1 MRNTLLAALVAAA
14 AAAAAAAALTPALL
28 LGQGSLS
35 MQGLGYPEGELST
48 RALGT
53 AGALGELDPRSPL
66 NPASIAY
73 RAGGQVYAQYDPEY
87 RTITSNGQ
95 TSSTMTARM
104 PNIGGILPVN
114 SHFVIGLSA
123 SSFLD
128 RTWQTSRAR
137 TQQFGDDTVSFSESL
152 KSEGAITDVALTAA
166 YAVNQRLR
174 FGVSLHT
181 FPGSERL
188 TSNELFADTTRY
200 QNITQVTE
208 VSYSGT
214 AVSAGMI
221 ADVLPS
227 VSIALSGRKGGN
239 AKLFGN
245 DSLLTTGN
253 IPDRY
258 AGSIG
263 FTGIPGTTIAI
274 RASHESWSQIG
285 SLSTLNTVAVD
296 ANDVSVGLESTGPKM
311 GGGYPM
317 LLRLGIRR
325 RDLPFAVGNSV
336 VQETSF
342 GGGVGIP
349 ISYNRVNLDMSLL
362 RENRT
367 GVANADEHAY
377 SLSFGLQVHP

>member
-1 MRNTLLAALVAAA
+1 MRHRFFVVVATVAAFS
-14 AAAAAAAALTPALL
+14 PSLL
-28 LGQGSLS
+28 RAQGSLS
-35 MQGLGYPEGELST
+35 MQGLGYPAGELST

-53 AGALGELDPRSPL
+53 GGALGELDPRSPL

-73 RAGGQVYAQYDPEY
+73 HAAGQVFAQYDPEY

-95 TSSTMTARM
+95 TSKTTTARI
-104 PNIGGILPVN
+104 PNVGGILPVN
-114 SHFVIGLSA
+114 AHVVLGLSA

-128 RTWQTSRAR
+128 RTWETSRAR
-137 TQQFGDDTVSFSESL
+137 SQQLGDDSVAFNESL
-152 KSEGAITDVALTAA
+152 KSDGAITDVAITAA
-166 YAVNQRLR
+166 YAVNSRLR
-174 FGVSLHT
+174 FGLAFHT

-200 QNITQVTE
+200 RNITQVTE
-208 VSYSGT
+208 VSYSGM

-227 VSIALSGRKGGN
+227 LSVAVSGRKGGT

-245 DSLLTTGN
+245 DSLLTTGT

-258 AGSIG
+258 AASIG
-263 FTGIPGTTIAI
+263 FTGIPGTTIAA
-274 RASHESWSQIG
+274 RASHERWSQIG

-296 ANDVSVGLESTGPKM
+296 ANDVSLGLESSGPKL

-325 RDLPFAVGNSV
+325 RDLPFAVGTAV

-349 ISYNRVNLDMSLL
+349 ISYDRVILDMSLL
-362 RENRT
+362 RQTRT
-367 GVANADEHAY
+367 GVANVDEHAY
-377 SLSFGLQVHP
+377 SLSFGLQVQP

>member
-1 MRNTLLAALVAAA
+1 MRHRLLVAVAVVAA
-14 AAAAAAAALTPALL
+14 FSPCLL
-28 LGQGSLS
+28 RAQGSLS
-35 MQGLGYPEGELST
+35 MQGLGYPAGELST

-66 NPASIAY
+66 NPASIANN
-73 RAGGQVYAQYDPEY
+73 AAAQIFAQYDPEY
-87 RTITSNGQ
+87 RTITANGQ
-95 TSSTMTARM
+95 TSKTTTARM
-104 PNIGGILPVN
+104 PNVGGILPVN
-114 SHFVIGLSA
+114 AHFVLGLSA

-128 RTWQTSRAR
+128 RTWETSRAR
-137 TQQFGDDTVSFSESL
+137 AQQFGDATADTVPFNESL
-152 KSEGAITDVALTAA
+152 KSDGAITDVGITAA
-166 YAVNQRLR
+166 YAVNRRLR
-174 FGVSLHT
+174 FGVAFHT

-188 TSNELFADTTRY
+188 TSNELFTDTTRY
-200 QNITQVTE
+200 QSITQVTV

-227 VSIALSGRKGGN
+227 LSIALTGRKGGN
-239 AKLFGN
+239 ARLFGN
-245 DSLLTTGN
+245 DSLLTTGR

-263 FTGIPGTTIAI
+263 FTGIPGTTIAV
-274 RASHESWSQIG
+274 RASHERWSQIG
-285 SLSTLNTVAVD
+285 SLSTLHTLAVD
-296 ANDVSVGLESTGPKM
+296 ANDVSVGIESSGPRL

-325 RDLPFAVGNSV
+325 RDLPFAVGTSV

-349 ISYNRVNLDMSLL
+349 ISFDRVSLDMSLL
-362 RENRT
+362 RQNRT
-367 GVANADEHAY
+367 GVANVDEHAY